1 MIKKSVYTIVLVG
14 LIHSNLGFSQN
25 LDCNNPINYARDLY
39 SIGDFRTLKLILKNC
54 VLNNKKSSNFERN
67 QARELFALSAIAQD
81 SITGAQNY
89 ITEII
94 LSDASFEPA
103 LGNSNYVF
111 NQIYIKSYKD
121 NVGTQISSVS
131 KRPEDIRTAPAN
143 VELITSEQIISRG
156 YGDIIDL
163 LSDIPG
169 FEISKTYSVLYSQ
182 IYQLGFAQNNT
193 ERTLLMIDGV
203 EENDVWLNWAYLSR
217 QYPISNIKAVE
228 VVYGPTGTMYG
239 PRAFVGAINIITF
252 PPGER
257 AGDFFKQ
264 RENRNSDIYA
274 NINAGGG
281 SFNTKDLDITIGNT
295 MAKSK
300 IKYQVTAR
308 LFKSDEHDMTQD
320 TFYDYDVADLNEFQY
335 GHLTSSV
342 NEVETATGKTI
353 EQLTNDY
360 GSYFI
365 QTGDE
370 LSLSTA
376 GLTKVREADRSAYT
390 RSVNGLPL
398 QASNHTDNFFIGGK
412 LAFGNFLLGYRT
424 WKKIEGFGQYTD
436 LDVAPSKNGSVWAP
450 MNTTIYLKFNESLN
464 ENIDFSVLSTYKN
477 HKLGRESNRVNFVP
491 FAYPYYYQ
499 KGISDAPLTNFFKY
513 LEGGE
518 YSQTHG
524 WKNRLYFYQATQGR
538 TEARINY
545 SSDKINTLVGVDYRI
560 TSTQGDY
567 QVYDELT
574 NQEFFTTFSS
584 ASDYTEYISETNGQ
598 LSGKPVGQVEGFNAY
613 LIQSL
618 GVFAQTSISF
628 AKNFGLTAGVRYDSK
643 SVRQIRL
650 FDVYTPR
657 FGMYYNTDLFT
668 IKGNYSKGYQNVS
681 LWTRFSTGAGRFP
694 NNTLVPEENDY
705 FDLTIM
711 GGNKSKTFEWKLNGF
726 SYKVKNAVT
735 GGKGYVPSSGTTVV
749 ETGTSDAELKQ
760 LLDSQGISHNRSEIR
775 NMNVNIKGYYQ
786 VMGSTFSL
794 NYRKNGFSIFA
805 NGTFF
810 EPNQLDVNNNKIN
823 RIADIA
829 SLKGN
834 FGFGKRMSL
843 GNFNLNLSSRLNW
856 VGARMV
862 GAGTTKS
869 GSLGYE
875 LSGEI
880 PSYLILNG
888 NFIIG
893 HKKFSHVKLNI
904 SGANLLNAIYFHPG
918 PRSAN
923 GDYGLAAPEANWN
936 DTVNNQI
943 LFDFV
948 PYVRQRSRF
957 LVFKLIF
964 DF

>member
-25 LDCNNPINYARDLY
+25 LDCNNPISYARDLY
-39 SIGDFRTLKLILKNC
+39 SIGDFRTLKFMLRSC
-54 VLNNKKSSNFERN
+54 VLNDKKSSNFQKN
-67 QARELFALSAIAQD
+67 QARELVALTAIAQD
-81 SITGAQNY
+81 SISVAEKT

-94 LSDASFEPA
+94 LSDSSYEPA

-111 NQIYIKSYKD
+111 NQIFIKSYKN

-131 KRPEDIRTAPAN
+131 KRAEDIRTAPAN
-143 VELITSEQIISRG
+143 VELITSEQIASRG
-156 YGDIIDL
+156 YTDIIDL

-182 IYQLGFAQNNT
+182 IYQLGFEQNNT

-239 PRAFVGAINIITF
+239 PRAFVGAINIITY

-264 RENRNSDIYA
+264 RENKNSDVYT
-274 NINAGGG
+274 NINLGAG

-308 LFKSDEHDMTQD
+308 FFRSDEHDMTED
-320 TFYDYDVADLNEFQY
+320 TFYDYDVADLSGFQY
-335 GHLTSSV
+335 GHLTSTV
-342 NEVETATGKTI
+342 DEVETATGKTI
-353 EQLTNDY
+353 DQLTNDY

-365 QTGDE
+365 QSGDQ
-370 LSLSTA
+370 LSLSPA
-376 GLTKVREADRSAYT
+376 GLTKVREADRNAYT
-390 RSVNGLPL
+390 RSVNGVPL

-464 ENIDFSVLSTYKN
+464 ENLDFSVLSSFKN

-491 FAYPYYYQ
+491 FAYPHYYQ
-499 KGISDAPLTNFFKY
+499 KAIPDAPLTHFFRY

-518 YSQTHG
+518 YTQTHG

-538 TEARINY
+538 TEARVNFNT
-545 SSDKINTLVGVDYRI
+545 DKINALLGVDYRI

-567 QVYDELT
+567 QVYDEIA
-574 NQEFFTTFSS
+574 NHEFSTTFDSED
-584 ASDYTEYISETNGQ
+584 DYNDYITNTNGQ
-598 LSGKPVGQVEGFNAY
+598 LSGSPVGQLSGFNAY

-643 SVRQIRL
+643 RVRQLRL

-657 FGMYYNTDLFT
+657 FGMYYNTELFT
-668 IKGNYSKGYQNVS
+668 VKGNYSKGYQNVS
-681 LWTRFSTGAGRFP
+681 LWTRFSTGAGRYP

-711 GGNKSKTFEWKLNGF
+711 GGNKSRTFEWKLNGF

-735 GGKGYVPSSGTTVV
+735 SGKGYVPSSGFAVV
-749 ETGTSDAELKQ
+749 ETETGESELLQALDA
-760 LLDSQGISHNRSEIR
+760 QGITPDSNEIK

-786 VMGSTFSL
+786 VVGSTMSL
-794 NYRKNGFSIFA
+794 NYRKNGFNVFA

-834 FGFGKRMSL
+834 FGLGKRMSL
-843 GNFNLNLSSRLNW
+843 GSFNLNLSSRLNW
-856 VGARMV
+856 VGERKV

-875 LSGEI
+875 LSGKI
-880 PSYLILNG
+880 PSYFILNG
-888 NFIIG
+888 NLIIG
-893 HKKFSHVKLNI
+893 HKKFSHVKLNV
-904 SGANLLNAIYFHPG
+904 SGFNLLDTVYFHPG

-923 GDYGLAAPEANWN
+923 GDYGLAPPEADWN
-936 DTVNNQI
+936 STVNNQI

-948 PYVRQRSRF
+948 PYVRQRSRL